1 MGRLAVISELL
12 IGVALIVVVAALVVL
27 TIVAGSGS
35 LAATGLKD
43 IAIALAGGL
52 LGAKVP
58 KG

>member
-1 MGRLAVISELL
+1 MSRLAVISELL

-27 TIVAGSGS
+27 TIVSGSDS

-52 LGAKVP
+52 LGSKVP